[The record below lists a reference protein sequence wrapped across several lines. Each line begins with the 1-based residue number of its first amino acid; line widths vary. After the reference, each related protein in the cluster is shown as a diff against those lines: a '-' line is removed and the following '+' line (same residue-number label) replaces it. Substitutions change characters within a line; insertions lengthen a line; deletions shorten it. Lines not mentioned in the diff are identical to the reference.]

1 MLVERTMVSESVF
14 LVSTL
19 SLIIEL
25 VVLGLLIFAYV
36 LKGRKLFRQ
45 HGITMTTA
53 LVLHLITILSW
64 MVWSFISF
72 FSANPVSYGYPI
84 VIVTLL
90 HVIFGTI
97 AALVGIWL
105 VASWHLQVDMQMC
118 FPRKKI
124 MLATLTMWLTAIF
137 LGIIL
142 YVSVILS

>member
-1 MLVERTMVSESVF
+1 MVSESIL

-36 LKGRKLFRQ
+36 LRGKKMFRQ
-45 HGITMTTA
+45 HGITMLTA
-53 LVLHLITILSW
+53 VVLHFITILSV
-64 MVWSFISF
+64 MIGSFLSF
-72 FSANPVSYGYPI
+72 FTSGSIDLANLI
-84 VIVTLL
+84 VLTSLI
-90 HVIFGTI
+90 HAFIGTI
-97 AALVGIWL
+97 AAVLGVWL

-118 FPRKKI
+118 FARKKI
-124 MLATLTMWLTAIF
+124 MLATLTLWLVAIF